1 MIKLPEGVRTAGLS
15 VRKVN
20 CNRLS
25 KIALKASITRLRPN
39 GCTSAARNYH
49 NKALSVQTLQADV
62 RTVELVHA
70 ISIYD
75 A

>member
-1 MIKLPEGVRTAGLS
+1 MTKIPEGVRT
-15 VRKVN
+15 VN

-25 KIALKASITRLRPN
+25 KIAPKASITRLRPD

-49 NKALSVQTLQADV
+49 NKAWSIWTLKANV
-62 RTVELVHA
+62 RTVELVH
-70 ISIYD
+70 SIFIYE

>member
-1 MIKLPEGVRTAGLS
+1 MLPYLPDGWTLA
-15 VRKVN
+15 
-20 CNRLS
+20 
-25 KIALKASITRLRPN
+25 TP
-39 GCTSAARNYH
+39 NYH
-49 NKALSVQTLQADV
+49 NKALSVQTLKADV